1 MENYVDR
8 NELKQCIIDGSSPSS
23 SIRFYDISKEDYVRV
38 INSKRN
44 IGVKIGKRSPCFDPE
59 EDEAERGITKL
70 INGDPQ

>member
-8 NELKQCIIDGSSPSS
+8 NELRQSIDDGSSPSS
-23 SIRFYDISKEDYVRV
+23 SRRFYDLSKEVYDKV

-44 IGVKIGKRSPCFDPE
+44 ISVKIGKNSPCFDPE

-70 INGDPQ
+70 INGENK